1 MLFLLSKKF
10 NLTYL
15 LLLLYILLLI
25 VRKHFILDLIIILL
39 LSPQTSQDN
48 ILIDEFNQSGFFTD
62 YGESKEFLNW
72 LTWGTI
78 GLFMVVSCIK

>member
-1 MLFLLSKKF
+1 
-10 NLTYL
+10 
-15 LLLLYILLLI
+15 
-25 VRKHFILDLIIILL
+25 LDLIVILL

-78 GLFMVVSCIK
+78 GLFIVVSCIK